1 MDPGE
6 FIRNFGLLVPFLN
19 ALLENSGIPVPSEA
33 TWLLTGY
40 LAGRGQLGPLAA
52 LGAGLLG
59 ASIGAILSYRIGAAV
74 GTGWILRAGR
84 RLGVREEHV
93 RRAEQWLSR
102 HGTWAVL
109 LGRFVPFVRALVGY
123 PAGMTGMPFGRYLV
137 LSMAGYGTW
146 AAGSLTA
153 GYLLGENWQLVLAY
167 TEELLLVGGLLAALY
182 LGVRI
187 WRRATG
193 RSARVPGAD

>member
-6 FIRNFGLLVPFLN
+6 LIRRFGLLVPFLN

-40 LAGRGQLGPLAA
+40 LAGRGHLGLLAA
-52 LGAGLLG
+52 LGAGLAG
-59 ASIGAILSYRIGAAV
+59 ALAGATLSYRIGAAA
-74 GTGWILRAGR
+74 GTGWLLVAGWR
-84 RLGVREEHV
+84 FGVRPEHV
-93 RRAEQWLSR
+93 RRAEAWLAR

-123 PAGMTGMPFGRYLV
+123 PAGMAGMPFGRYLV
-137 LSMAGYGTW
+137 LSLAGYGTW
-146 AAGSLTA
+146 AAASLTA

-167 TEELLLVGGLLAALY
+167 TEESLLVGGLLAVLSA
-182 LGVRI
+182 GVWA
-187 WRRATG
+187 WRRG
-193 RSARVPGAD
+193 ARRGARAPGAD